1 MDCGELPTFARVDL
15 QGVCLTPFIDNLT
28 AYMVAIAYA
37 VMGTAMVVQ
46 SRTSAKAPG
55 WIITGLSAY
64 MVTGIY
70 VAPLYGVPVVEL
82 RAALRLALFVH
93 AVNYSILHYKNLAE
107 LLEVLTRYGKT
118 LWRSHRS

>member
-1 MDCGELPTFARVDL
+1 M
-15 QGVCLTPFIDNLT
+15 TPFIDNLT

-37 VMGTAMVVQ
+37 VMGTAMIVQ

-70 VAPLYGVPVVEL
+70 IAPLFGVPVVEL
-82 RAALRLALFVH
+82 RAALRMALFVH
-93 AVNYSILHYKNLAE
+93 AGNYSILHYKDLAW
-107 LLEVLTRYGKT
+107 LVAALTRYGKT
-118 LWRSHRS
+118 LWKLHRS